1 MDFFLAGEEGAFCAL
16 EKVAK
21 QRTIA
26 KTGVMSNAR
35 MVSSFGYGVEIRKA
49 KSDRVLGCAHSISSS
64 GI

>member
-1 MDFFLAGEEGAFCAL
+1 MDFFLPGADDEFCAL

-21 QRTIA
+21 QRIIA

-35 MVSSFGYGVEIRKA
+35 MVSSFGYGVEIKKA
-49 KSDRVLGCAHSISSS
+49 KSNRGLGCANSISSS